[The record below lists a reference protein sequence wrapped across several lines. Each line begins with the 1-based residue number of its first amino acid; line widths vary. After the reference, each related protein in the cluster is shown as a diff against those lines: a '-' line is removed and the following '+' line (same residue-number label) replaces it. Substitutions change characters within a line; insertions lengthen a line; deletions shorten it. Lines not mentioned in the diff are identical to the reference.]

1 MISIGVHPTDVHN
14 GITCY
19 RVVLTELVNSNK
31 VDILLWF
38 GIVTS
43 EMYADGKHNF
53 GRLVII
59 NALANIILEQ
69 YPDNQTELENI
80 IRKVTTTK
88 TWCSIV

>member
-1 MISIGVHPTDVHN
+1 MIAIGVHPIDVHN

-19 RVVLTELVNSNK
+19 RVVLTEIVNSNK
-31 VDILLWF
+31 VDIVTWF
-38 GIVTS
+38 GLVTS
-43 EMYADGKHNF
+43 EIYADGKQNF

-69 YPDNQTELENI
+69 YPNYQTKLENI
-80 IRKVTTTK
+80 IRKVTATS

>member
-1 MISIGVHPTDVHN
+1 MISIGVHPTHVQN
-14 GITCY
+14 AITCY
-19 RVVLTELVNSNK
+19 RVVLTGYVKSNRLN
-31 VDILLWF
+31 ILTWF
-38 GIVTS
+38 GLVTL

-69 YPDNQTELENI
+69 YPENQTELENI
-80 IRKVTTTK
+80 VRKVSTTT